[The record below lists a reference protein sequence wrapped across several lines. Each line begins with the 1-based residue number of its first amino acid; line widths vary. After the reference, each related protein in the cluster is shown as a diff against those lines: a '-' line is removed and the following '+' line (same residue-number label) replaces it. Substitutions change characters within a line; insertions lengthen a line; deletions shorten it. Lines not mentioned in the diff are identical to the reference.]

1 MKVLI
6 IGAGKMGE
14 AVLKRWLQNNLESKK
29 AIGVVEINKK
39 KRNALKK
46 KYADVE
52 FNKEIPDSW
61 TGYLLLLAI
70 KPQNFLDVAKE
81 INSKNITTKIVLSIM
96 AGVTLR
102 SLEKRILCKAIFFRA
117 MPNLASN
124 IGMGVTGVFSRKTT
138 IPKYKKKVEQLLNS
152 LGWVYWIKSE
162 KLFDPLTAISGS
174 GPAYVFL
181 FLQIMI
187 NSAKSFGFSDKT
199 SKQLVLKT
207 IKGASEILEN
217 NNNIDALISDVA
229 SPGGT
234 TEAAL
239 KILTK
244 NNTNLMI
251 ILNKA
256 ILAAYKRS
264 KKLGENA

>member
-1 MKVLI
+1 MKILI

-14 AVLKRWLQNNLESKK
+14 AVLKRWLQNKFDFKK

-39 KRNALKK
+39 KRNLLKK

-61 TGYLLLLAI
+61 TGDLLLLAI
-70 KPQNFLDVAKE
+70 KPQIFLDIAEE
-81 INSKNITTKIVLSIM
+81 INSKNITTKIILSIM

-102 SLEKRILCKAIFFRA
+102 SLEKRILCNATCFRA

-124 IGMGVTGVFSRKTT
+124 IGMGVTGVFSRKQT

-152 LGWVYWIKSE
+152 LGSIYWIKSE

-174 GPAYVFL
+174 GPAYIFL

-187 NSAKSFGFSDKT
+187 NSAKSFGFSDKI

-207 IKGASEILEN
+207 MKGAFEILEN

-256 ILAAYKRS
+256 ILEAYKRS

>member
-14 AVLKRWLQNNLESKK
+14 AVLKRWLQNNFEFKK
-29 AIGVVEINKK
+29 AISVVEINKI
-39 KRNALKK
+39 KRNILKK

-52 FNKEIPDSW
+52 FYKEIPDSW
-61 TGYLLLLAI
+61 TGYLLLFAI
-70 KPQNFLDVAKE
+70 KPQAFFDVAKE
-81 INSKNITTKIVLSIM
+81 FNSKSITTKIVLSIM
-96 AGVTLR
+96 AGVTLK
-102 SLEKRILCKAIFFRA
+102 SLEKTILCKATYFRA

-124 IGMGVTGVFSRKTT
+124 IGMSVTGVFSRKPTM
-138 IPKYKKKVEQLLNS
+138 PKYKKKVEQLLNS

>member
-152 LGWVYWIKSE
+152 LGWVYWIK
-162 KLFDPLTAISGS
+162 
-174 GPAYVFL
+174 
-181 FLQIMI
+181 M
-187 NSAKSFGFSDKT
+187 
-199 SKQLVLKT
+199 
-207 IKGASEILEN
+207 
-217 NNNIDALISDVA
+217 
-229 SPGGT
+229 
-234 TEAAL
+234 
-239 KILTK
+239 
-244 NNTNLMI
+244 
-251 ILNKA
+251 
-256 ILAAYKRS
+256 
-264 KKLGENA
+264 